1 MKTMSYE
8 QIVNQ
13 TENIPSIWM
22 QRLGPL
28 PMAIIMTLVL
38 LYAMHL
44 LVHREIPD
52 LVEDPRPK
60 IPDVTAKFPDKIAT
74 IEEDSM
80 PTKPVIIEQPPS
92 IPIEEPVFAKIETG
106 VIGIS
111 PVKTNI
117 PISNN
122 PGVIVSG
129 QPMPIVRINPHYPA
143 AAVTKG
149 LEGYVDVIFDITP
162 IGTTTNIRVIGY
174 SPSKVFNSSVIK
186 AVRGW
191 KYRPAADEAGAKT
204 TLDVKERIS
213 FVMEK

>member
-13 TENIPSIWM
+13 NENIPSIWM

-28 PMAIIMTLVL
+28 PMAIIMTLAL

-52 LVEDPRPK
+52 LAEEPRTK
-60 IPDVTAKFPDKIAT
+60 IPNVTAEFPDKIDT
-74 IEEDSM
+74 FEEEPV
-80 PTKPVIIEQPPS
+80 PTKPEIIEQPP
-92 IPIEEPVFAKIETG
+92 ILEVEEPIITKVDPEIINTRPAKTEIR
-106 VIGIS
+106 
-111 PVKTNI
+111 VKEI
-117 PISNN
+117 
-122 PGVIVSG
+122 PGVNLGG

-162 IGTTTNIRVIGY
+162 IGTTANIRVIGY

-204 TLDVKERIS
+204 TLDVKERIT